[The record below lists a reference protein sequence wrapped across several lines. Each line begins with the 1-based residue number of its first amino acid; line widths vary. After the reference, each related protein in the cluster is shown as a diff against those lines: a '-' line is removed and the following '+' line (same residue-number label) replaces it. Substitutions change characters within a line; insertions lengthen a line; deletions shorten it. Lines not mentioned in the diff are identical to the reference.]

1 MINFIVCG
9 LEGTLID
16 ENNKTISE
24 ETIDLIATLL
34 ENDFKFAVAT
44 GLNYNLVKPL
54 FGKIQDEIIYICND
68 GGVIFQ
74 GEKVISKTTIDRLV
88 CLDVLIEMEKDEYN
102 NDIRLVFSN
111 EKDTAIKT
119 HDYEF
124 LKYLNNKGIEPE
136 HIDDLKEL
144 NGDVTKITLCS
155 KDGFDEKSFEKIY
168 KRWSAKANV
177 SISSPN
183 EMFITGQYVTK
194 GMAIALIQHFYEIS
208 EEDTVVFGT
217 GFTDI
222 DMFEHCFYSYAMQWA
237 DSQVRHAAKHI
248 TESVDTI
255 LEDIMRM

>member
-54 FGKIQDEIIYICND
+54 FGKIQDDIIYICND

-183 EMFITGQYVTK
+183 EK
-194 GMAIALIQHFYEIS
+194 
-208 EEDTVVFGT
+208 
-217 GFTDI
+217 
-222 DMFEHCFYSYAMQWA
+222 
-237 DSQVRHAAKHI
+237 
-248 TESVDTI
+248 
-255 LEDIMRM
+255 IMKS